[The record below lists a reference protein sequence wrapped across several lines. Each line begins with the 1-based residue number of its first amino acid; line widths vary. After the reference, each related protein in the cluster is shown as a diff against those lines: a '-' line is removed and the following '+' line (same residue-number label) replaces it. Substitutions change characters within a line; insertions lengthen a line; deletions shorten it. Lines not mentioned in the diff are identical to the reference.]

1 MPTTNMPSQK
11 NSLPGET
18 MTPIPPPAPIS
29 SVAAVAFD
37 VKKLSIWYGGKQ
49 AINEVTI
56 GIPSKSI
63 TAIIGP
69 SGCGKS
75 TFLRCLN
82 RMHELVP
89 HTRVEG
95 QILFYGENLYA

>member
-1 MPTTNMPSQK
+1 M
-11 NSLPGET
+11 SLT
-18 MTPIPPPAPIS
+18 MPAPTPTS
-29 SVAAVAFD
+29 KSGALSPAPNDAVSLNASAAVPAFD
-37 VKKLSIWYGGKQ
+37 VKNLSIWYGEKK
-49 AINEVTI
+49 AIKNITI
-56 GIPSKSI
+56 EIPSKTV

-89 HTRVEG
+89 HTRVDGE
-95 QILFYGENLYA
+95 ILFHGENLY